1 VSDGLQ
7 AVQKAKELKPDLI
20 VLDLGL
26 PKLNGIEAARQ
37 IHEVAPDS
45 KIIFVSVESSADVVQ
60 EALSSGGLGYVA
72 KTKIGSDLLLAVETV
87 LDGRPFVSNGLI

>member
-1 VSDGLQ
+1 M
-7 AVQKAKELKPDLI
+7 E
-20 VLDLGL
+20 
-26 PKLNGIEAARQ
+26 IEAARQ

>member
-1 VSDGLQ
+1 
-7 AVQKAKELKPDLI
+7 

-45 KIIFVSVESSADVVQ
+45 KIIFVSVESSADV
-60 EALSSGGLGYVA
+60 EKL
-72 KTKIGSDLLLAVETV
+72 TV
-87 LDGRPFVSNGLI
+87 RADWAMLQKQT